1 MDRLTTIAPSDGIP
15 FQVRYRRWK
24 DHPRPGVDFPDT
36 SPFATDGA
44 TMRRVVDALAQR
56 LPGDT
61 EVFGGID
68 VGGLGFAGALAHRNA
83 VGLLDIRKVD
93 SIRADVIRSI
103 MANYELGD
111 GVAVSRANQIS
122 GRAVAIL
129 DDCLMTG
136 GTALAAIQLI
146 RRLGGRCSTALF
158 VFELDGMGGRALLE
172 RAGVSVLAL
181 RTLSQAEP
189 DAPVR
194 GA

>member
-1 MDRLTTIAPSDGIP
+1 MDSVTTLTAAGCPS

-24 DHPRPGVDFPDT
+24 NHPAPGVDFPDA

-44 TMRRVVDALAQR
+44 TMRRVVDALAQG

-61 EVFGGID
+61 EVVGGID
-68 VGGLGFAGALAHRNA
+68 IGGLGFAGALAQRSGT
-83 VGLLDIRKVD
+83 GLLDIRKVG

-111 GVAVSRANQIS
+111 GVAVSRANRVT
-122 GRAVAIL
+122 GRNVAIL

-136 GTALAAIQLI
+136 ATALAAIELI
-146 RRLGGRCSTALF
+146 RRLGARCGTALF

-172 RAGVSVLAL
+172 RAGVAVHAL
-181 RTLSQAEP
+181 GTLSQAEP
-189 DAPVR
+189 DEPA
-194 GA
+194 